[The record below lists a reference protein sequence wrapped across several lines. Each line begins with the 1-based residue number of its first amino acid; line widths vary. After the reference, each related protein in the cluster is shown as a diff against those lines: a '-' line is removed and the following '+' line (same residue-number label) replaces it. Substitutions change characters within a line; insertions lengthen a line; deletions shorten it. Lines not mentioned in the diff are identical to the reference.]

1 MMIYDSFV
9 LHDTILEG
17 MQGRGQLMS
26 LLLIAPHDG
35 TVRWQRGI
43 MNNWPGPLH
52 GTPVSF
58 KLSDTK
64 TEVRSWTGS
73 ISFSFFFFFCCLTL
87 YLPLFLLSAG
97 ERPGEEKKNSQT
109 HWKLGEYTH
118 VHFSPFSLAGSC
130 LQERHPERGGNKKKS
145 LAEQVKL
152 FNLLSAV
159 CQWDQAGPRSP
170 QSFCF
175 ILLK

>member
-1 MMIYDSFV
+1 MIYDSFV

-73 ISFSFFFFFCCLTL
+73 ISFSFFFFFFVASLSISHSFFSLLGNGQEKKKKTHRLTENL
-87 YLPLFLLSAG
+87 ASTRMFISLLSLSLALACKKGIQREAETKKRAWQNRSSFSICFLLSASG
-97 ERPGEEKKNSQT
+97 T
-109 HWKLGEYTH
+109 KL
-118 VHFSPFSLAGSC
+118 VL
-130 LQERHPERGGNKKKS
+130 
-145 LAEQVKL
+145 
-152 FNLLSAV
+152 
-159 CQWDQAGPRSP
+159 GPRKVSAL
-170 QSFCF
+170 FC
-175 ILLK
+175 